1 MDRRRV
7 AIAVTI
13 AVALVAVSWP
23 LNLLDVRARAPF
35 ASVASAFDTPPG
47 HPGYGWSRDGH
58 GPVDSAE
65 VATFG
70 GPEHCHW
77 QSATMMFIGWP
88 PGTNATTLAQARY
101 YLRDPQGVIG
111 LEYRDRLVR
120 NAILPADANATGYRL
135 GPIQLYLSPTD
146 QDDAIYVVAPSGAE
160 RWPRVDANRGLCA

>member
-7 AIAVTI
+7 AIAVAI

-35 ASVASAFDTPPG
+35 ASVASAFDSPPG

-58 GPVDSAE
+58 GAVDNAE
-65 VATFG
+65 LATFG
-70 GPEHCHW
+70 GPAHCGW

-88 PGTNATTLAQARY
+88 IGTNAATFAQARY

-111 LEYRDRLVR
+111 VEYRDRLVR
-120 NAILPADANATGYRL
+120 NATLPTDAASTGYRL
-135 GPIQLYLSPTD
+135 GPIQIYLSPSE
-146 QDDAIYVVAPSGAE
+146 QDEAIYVVAPSAAE